1 MLESLSRVVLAS
13 GNPGKLVELR
23 ALLDGSGIELV
34 SKRDFDIADPDE
46 TGTTFVENA
55 IIKARHSALAS
66 GLPALADDSGICVDA
81 LGGAPG
87 LDSAIYAGHH
97 GDDEANNDKLLEALN
112 DVPDEK
118 RTAHY
123 VCVIVLLRSASDADP
138 LIATGRWSGRILH
151 ARRGT
156 RGFGYDPLFL
166 PDDGDGLASG
176 ELDPAVKNLLSHR
189 GQALAALRKLLLTP
203 APACGKELR

>member
-1 MLESLSRVVLAS
+1 MTEALTRVVLAS
-13 GNPGKLVELR
+13 GNAGKLVELR
-23 ALLDGSGIELV
+23 ALLDGSGIGLA

-55 IIKARHSALAS
+55 IIKARHSAAAS

-97 GDDEANNDKLLEALN
+97 GDDEANNDKLLAALK
-112 DVPDEK
+112 DVPDAQ

-123 VCVIVLLRSASDADP
+123 VCVVVLLRSATDADP
-138 LIATGRWSGRILH
+138 LIATGRWSGHILR
-151 ARRGT
+151 ARRGS

-166 PDDGDGLASG
+166 PDDGGGLSSG
-176 ELDPAVKNLLSHR
+176 ELDPALKNRVSHR
-189 GQALAALRKLLLTP
+189 GKALVALRKMLARHTGFPP
-203 APACGKELR
+203 ARE